1 MQDLLQNAGSNNFNI
16 VTTGTNTR
24 ASEASE
30 ERPPKNIS
38 NPADRDRIRI
48 RDYVLITRTG
58 ATTQHPPHGS
68 PREPFVVQE
77 R

>member
-1 MQDLLQNAGSNNFNI
+1 MLVPITLTSLPQVQ
-16 VTTGTNTR
+16 TPR